1 MAGGA
6 VRRGAVPGSWLRW
19 LLAVAVLAEICSGA
33 AAVVHVRTADRTGWL
48 AAEML
53 GAPPAGAH
61 PATPDLLPD
70 VRPAADPAADR
81 AAEARGLLE
90 HRAAALLRRDRT
102 GWLAGIDPRA
112 AAFRARQSA
121 VFDALAAVPL
131 QHWEYRLDPG
141 RERSLGSAVRRRYGA
156 SAWVPAVT
164 LRYALR
170 RVDGEPTERTMVFTF
185 VQRGARWYLASDAD
199 VTAGGVR
206 SWRGVWDFGPVVA
219 HSGRS
224 SLVLAHPKNAGRLA
238 TFALAVDDA
247 VPAVTATWGPGWR
260 RQVAVVLPDTQTEMA
275 ALVGQRFALARIA
288 AVAIAD
294 HADARSGVAR
304 GQRVVVN
311 PVNLDRLTSLGRRIV
326 LRHEITHIASRGS
339 TSESMPTW
347 LIEGFADY
355 VGYAG
360 IGLPSGVVA
369 PDLRARVRAGSWDGT
384 LPADRD
390 FRGDA
395 PGLAVA
401 YEEGWTAC
409 RLIAGRAGTAGLVR
423 FYRLVGASREPG
435 SRAVDAGLRRVLH
448 LTYPRFVALWRGSVR
463 AEFG

>member
-1 MAGGA
+1 MTGG
-6 VRRGAVPGSWLRW
+6 VVQRGAVPPGLRRRW
-19 LLAVAVLAEICSGA
+19 VGRLLAVAVLAEICAGA
-33 AAVVHVRTADRTGWL
+33 VAVAHVRTANRSGWL
-48 AAEML
+48 SADLLGGSVAAR
-53 GAPPAGAH
+53 
-61 PATPDLLPD
+61 PATPDRLPD
-70 VRPAADPAADR
+70 VRPAADR
-81 AAEARGLLE
+81 TAEVRGLLE
-90 HRAAALLRRDRT
+90 HRAAALLRRDRA
-102 GWLAGIDPRA
+102 GWLDGIDPRA
-112 AAFRARQSA
+112 AAFRAKQSA

-131 QHWEYRLDPG
+131 QRWEYRLDPG
-141 RERSLGSAVRRRYGA
+141 QERSLGSAARRRYGA
-156 SAWVPAVT
+156 PSWVPAVT

-170 RVDGEPTERTMVFTF
+170 RVDGDPTERSMVFTF
-185 VQRGARWYLASDAD
+185 VQRSGRWYLASDAD
-199 VTAGGVR
+199 VTADGVR
-206 SWRGVWDFGPVVA
+206 SWRGLWDFGRVLA
-219 HSGRS
+219 RSGRS
-224 SLVLAHPKNAGRLA
+224 SLVLAHPSNAGRLA
-238 TFALAVDDA
+238 TFTAAVDDA
-247 VPAVTATWGPGWR
+247 VPAVTAVWGPGWR
-260 RQVAVVLPDTQTEMA
+260 RQVAVLLPDTQTEMA

-311 PVNLDRLTSLGRRIV
+311 PMNLHRLTPLGRRIV

-360 IGLPSGVVA
+360 AGLPPGIVA
-369 PDLRARVRAGSWDGT
+369 PDLRALVRAGTWDGA

-409 RLIAGRAGTAGLVR
+409 RLIASRAGTAGLVR
-423 FYRLVGASREPG
+423 LYRMVGASQEPG
-435 SRAVDAGLRRVLH
+435 SRAVDPALRSVLH
-448 LTYPRFVALWRGSVR
+448 LTYPRFVASWRGAVR
-463 AEFG
+463 AELG